1 MFLQGTLIV
10 RKLLWSS
17 LLSVLGTA
25 YRNSELLNYTY
36 TTRYKTKTD
45 IKSIKL
51 GGSGHLERH
60 LGKSERKMSMDI
72 FEFHIVFRYES
83 FQNKEKIILNK
94 SSPNLKER
102 RKAAWE
108 KQKRKQ
114 LNEEGLILRREAPGH
129 ETQCSLKAE
138 QEQHQINSNSNQLVV
153 ISSTQERDWLSKFQ
167 RKQYASIEERT
178 KLNT

>member
-1 MFLQGTLIV
+1 MFLRGTLIV

-17 LLSVLGTA
+17 ALSVLGTA

-36 TTRYKTKTD
+36 TTRYKTKTE

-51 GGSGHLERH
+51 GGSGHLK
-60 LGKSERKMSMDI
+60 KSERKMSMDI

-94 SSPNLKER
+94 SSTNLKER

-114 LNEEGLILRREAPGH
+114 LNEEGLILRREVPGH
-129 ETQCSLKAE
+129 ETQCWLKAE

>member
-10 RKLLWSS
+10 RKPLWSS
-17 LLSVLGTA
+17 ALSVLGTA

-36 TTRYKTKTD
+36 TTRYKTKTE

-60 LGKSERKMSMDI
+60 LGKSERKMSI
-72 FEFHIVFRYES
+72 FEFRIVFRYES

-129 ETQCSLKAE
+129 ETQCWLKAE

-153 ISSTQERDWLSKFQ
+153 ISSTQERDWLLKFQ
-167 RKQYASIEERT
+167 RKQYASIEART